1 MPDSLRGRRVIVTGG
16 HGFIGRHV
24 VNRLAAVGAEVS
36 AVHVPG
42 TLPAAD
48 LPGNSL
54 AVDLEDAEQV
64 AAACVGAQAVVHLAA
79 RAGGIQFQSAG
90 DDTVFATNRRMTDNV
105 LDAASRRGIS
115 RVFLASSMVIYRPS
129 DQPIGEDHPQ
139 LDPSDYP
146 SPYAWSKIV
155 DESAAVR
162 YPQLE
167 VCIGR
172 FGNVYGPGGSF
183 DPERSTVVH
192 ALIDR
197 ALRSTTGELTVWG
210 DGTAVRSFVFVE
222 DVARAVVLILGAGA
236 PGTAYNVDSGVGHT
250 IAEVAAAVRDAIDPA
265 LRLSFDPSRPTGPQM
280 RVGSIERLRALGF
293 TAPVGLPDGLRETIA
308 WRRGG
313 GG

>member
-1 MPDSLRGRRVIVTGG
+1 MPEPLRGRRVIVTGG

-24 VNRLAAVGAEVS
+24 VARLAAVGVDVLAL
-36 AVHVPG
+36 HVPG
-42 TLPAAD
+42 TDPVRGFPAD
-48 LPGNSL
+48 SRP
-54 AVDLEDAEQV
+54 VDLEDAAGV
-64 AAACVGAQAVVHLAA
+64 AAACAHADAVIHLAA

-90 DDTVFATNRRMTDNV
+90 DDTVFEVNRRMTDNV
-105 LDAASRRGIS
+105 LAAAGRNGIS

-129 DQPIGEDHPQ
+129 DQPISEDHPQ
-139 LDPSDYP
+139 LEPDDHP

-155 DESAAVR
+155 DEIAAAQH
-162 YPQLE
+162 PDLE

-197 ALRSTTGELTVWG
+197 ALRSTDGELTVWG

-222 DVARAVVLILGAGA
+222 DVARAVVLILGAGT
-236 PGTAYNVDSGVGHT
+236 PGAAYNVDSGIGHT
-250 IAEVAAAVRDAIDPA
+250 IAEVATAVRDAVDPA
-265 LRLSFDPSRPTGPQM
+265 LRLRFDPSRPTGPKV
-280 RVGSIERLRALGF
+280 RVGSIARLRALGF
-293 TAPVGLPDGLRETIA
+293 PAPVGLVDGLRETIA